1 MQACKGLFVNFIRV
15 FAILLQRTCSFFYD
29 MTKKRHRRA
38 EICPSPGRRVQKR
51 RLRPPPGGDDKPRGA
66 VPPFRSGI
74 LLGRGPLRSIGAPGG
89 RSRPG
94 RARRRYRNNKTP
106 PTGASGGGRK
116 TGGPVFFWLQGNY
129 SVTPGV
135 GVVVSLPYSQTMLAR
150 QLPSQPLR
158 RP

>member
-51 RLRPPPGGDDKPRGA
+51 RLRPLPSGDDKPGGRCPLFEA
-66 VPPFRSGI
+66 VSCSE
-74 LLGRGPLRSIGAPGG
+74 RGPLRSIGAPGG
-89 RSRPG
+89 SDRPG
-94 RARRRYRNNKTP
+94 RARRRYRINKTP